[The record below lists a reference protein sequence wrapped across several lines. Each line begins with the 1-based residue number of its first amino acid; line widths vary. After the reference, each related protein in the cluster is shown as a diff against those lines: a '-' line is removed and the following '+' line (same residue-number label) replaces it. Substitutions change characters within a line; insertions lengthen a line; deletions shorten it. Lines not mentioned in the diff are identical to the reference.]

1 MAKKQIYGNYII
13 QSNLT
18 ANFPIYKFT
27 GNNRNAYI
35 SPNNQNVNFNCNS
48 VGSNDSIYF
57 ITQNKIY
64 IKRARLLT
72 PGCEKLRAGLN
83 SKAAALVFSAIEKEG
98 VLGNHNSFTLA
109 FTRFNEWENFNFFY
123 EPYKSKSF
131 GKILKTEEC
140 SFRLDLPPSYVSIDD
155 YNIQSA
161 YIGQPISLWLE
172 MEIDTNGLKTSLGEI
187 V

>member
-18 ANFPIYKFT
+18 ANFPIYKFK

-35 SPNNQNVNFNCNS
+35 SPNNISVSFGCNS
-48 VGSNDSIYF
+48 VGDNVEINF
-57 ITQNKIY
+57 ITQNKIF

-72 PGCEKLRAGLN
+72 PGCEKLRAGFN
-83 SKAAALVFSAIEKEG
+83 SRAARLFFKAIEKDG
-98 VLGNHNSFTLA
+98 VLENNNYFCLTFS
-109 FTRFNEWENFNFFY
+109 RFNEWEDFNFFY
-123 EPYKSKSF
+123 EPYF
-131 GKILKTEEC
+131 DNLLKAEEC
-140 SFRLDLPPSYVSIDD
+140 LFKMELPPSSISIDD

-172 MEIDTNGLKTSLGEI
+172 MEIDTNGLKTSLGELI
-187 V
+187 

>member
-1 MAKKQIYGNYII
+1 MAKQHIYGNYII

-18 ANFPIYKFT
+18 DNFPVYKFT
-27 GNNRNAYI
+27 GNDRNANR
-35 SPNNQNVNFNCNS
+35 SPNNPNVNFNCNN
-48 VGSNDSIYF
+48 VGSNNSIYF

-83 SKAAALVFSAIEKEG
+83 AKAAALVFSAIEKDG
-98 VLGNHNSFTLA
+98 VLDNHNSFTLE
-109 FTRFNEWENFNFFY
+109 FSRFNEWENFNFFY
-123 EPYKSKSF
+123 EPYF

-140 SFRLDLPPSYVSIDD
+140 SFRLALPPSGFNIDD

-161 YIGQPISLWLE
+161 YIGQPLSLWLE
-172 MEIDTNGLKTSLGEI
+172 IEIDTNGLKTSLGEI
-187 V
+187 I

>member
-1 MAKKQIYGNYII
+1 MAKQQIYGNYII

-18 ANFPIYKFT
+18 ANFPVYKFT
-27 GNNRNAYI
+27 GNDRNANR
-35 SPNNQNVNFNCNS
+35 SPNNPNVNFNCNN
-48 VGSNDSIYF
+48 VGSNDSINF

-72 PGCEKLRAGLN
+72 PGCENLRAGLN
-83 SKAAALVFSAIEKEG
+83 AKAATLVFSAIEKDG
-98 VLGNHNSFTLA
+98 VLDNNNSFTLT
-109 FTRFNEWENFNFFY
+109 FSRFNEWENFNFFY
-123 EPYKSKSF
+123 EPYF

-140 SFRLDLPPSYVSIDD
+140 SFRLALPPSGFNIDD

-161 YIGQPISLWLE
+161 YIGQPLSLWLE

-187 V
+187 I